1 MRISDWSSDVC
12 SSDLLTAIIDNDTGD
27 YTVNERRAALR
38 QRDTL
43 EKAVLTDLAKTPNLD
58 EQLKNNSETIAGAT
72 DQQLARERSATRFVN
87 GLDKTNPF
95 AGLTRE
101 ELNAVVY
108 DETKSYTT
116 NERRAA
122 YAELKQYR
130 SEEPPSE
137 LQSLMRTSYAV

>member
-72 DQQLARERSATRFVN
+72 DQQVARERSATRFVN
-87 GLDKTNPF
+87 GLDKTNP
-95 AGLTRE
+95 LDRKSTR
-101 ELNAVVY
+101 LN
-108 DETKSYTT
+108 S
-116 NERRAA
+116 
-122 YAELKQYR
+122 
-130 SEEPPSE
+130 SH
-137 LQSLMRTSYAV
+137 

>member
-72 DQQLARERSATRFVN
+72 DQQLARERSATRFLN
-87 GLDKTNPF
+87 GLDKTNPYP
-95 AGLTRE
+95 GLTP
-101 ELNAVVY
+101 
-108 DETKSYTT
+108 
-116 NERRAA
+116 
-122 YAELKQYR
+122 AELKAILYD
-130 SEEPPSE
+130 PPK
-137 LQSLMRTSYAV
+137 THTPNKHPPHTTTP